1 MLTNQNNSFAY
12 IKFCV
17 YSPVKIPLLRA
28 KPVYNGCTSLQG
40 GAQFPTGGKFSM
52 NSFLTE
58 SAHEP
63 CAASSAPQIWCK
75 SKADGIV
82 RMKEDDVIKLNCGLR
97 CS

>member
-28 KPVYNGCTSLQG
+28 KQVYNGCTSLQG

-52 NSFLTE
+52 N
-58 SAHEP
+58 
-63 CAASSAPQIWCK
+63 
-75 SKADGIV
+75 
-82 RMKEDDVIKLNCGLR
+82 
-97 CS
+97 